1 MDRTVDH
8 LTPLCTQ
15 FSYQGQLDDYFDIDY
30 NKIMV
35 DKDVIEDEVDTSKQD
50 AEKKKVRLY
59 LTPDDIIFQQIKDYT
74 LDEAR
79 YFVGDK
85 MRKFKELTESLK
97 KENDRELLA

>member
-8 LTPLCTQ
+8 FTPVCTQ

-35 DKDVIEDEVDTSKQD
+35 DKGILEDESSSGP
-50 AEKKKVRLY
+50 EKKKVRLY
-59 LTPDDIIFQQIKDYT
+59 LTPDDIIFQKIKDFT

-79 YFVGDK
+79 YFVSDR
-85 MRKFKELTESLK
+85 MRKFQELTEALK
-97 KENDRELLA
+97 KNNDRELLS